1 MYVAMARA
9 SHARSRRFL
18 VGLALCVSGGHVPTA
33 SADAES
39 LRQRHAAILFKALSY
54 DDKLVERGG
63 PEMVVAVVYRAGGT
77 DAAEAEAWYQAF
89 FALRSWRF
97 LGLPFRPIKLP
108 LHNAERLRKTIVQE
122 GIDALF
128 VMGLGKDDLIA
139 VEKAARESKVVT
151 MASQE
156 EQIAAGL
163 SLGVFVIDGKNTL
176 LVNLAASREEGAVF
190 NSAMLKLAK
199 VIK

>member
-1 MYVAMARA
+1 MASANVAC
-9 SHARSRRFL
+9 SRRFL
-18 VGLALCVSGGHVPTA
+18 VGLVLCVYGGQIPTA
-33 SADAES
+33 GADAES

-54 DDKLVERGG
+54 DDKLVERAG
-63 PEMVVAVVYRAGGT
+63 PEMVVAVVFRPGGT

-89 FALRSWRF
+89 YVLTSWRF

-122 GIDALF
+122 GVDALF

-151 MASQE
+151 MASHE

-176 LVNLAASREEGAVF
+176 LVNLTASREEGAAF

>member
-1 MYVAMARA
+1 VR
-9 SHARSRRFL
+9 L
-18 VGLALCVSGGHVPTA
+18 VLCVAVARTAPA
-33 SADAES
+33 SAEGES

-54 DDKLVERGG
+54 DDKLVERAG

-89 FALRSWRF
+89 FAFRSWRF
-97 LGLPFRPIKLP
+97 LGLPFRSIKLP

-139 VEKAARESKVVT
+139 LEKVARESKVVT
-151 MASQE
+151 MASHE

-163 SLGVFVIDGKNTL
+163 SLGVFVIDGKNAL
-176 LVNLAASREEGAVF
+176 LVNLSASREEGAAF